1 MTRPFRFGVSVWG
14 AGSASEWRDKA
25 QWAEAAGFD
34 VLLVPDHLVE
44 GMLPPLIPLLAAAD
58 ATEHLR
64 VGTLVINND
73 FHHPVVLARE
83 AATVDLLTNGR
94 LELGLGAGHMKFE
107 YDQAGLTFDPP
118 GVRVARMAESAQ
130 IIKGLL
136 AGDEVTFEGRYYHVT
151 GHRGFP
157 RPRQDKVPML
167 IGGNGRRVLATAA
180 ELADIVGFTG
190 FSQVEGEQAVNPTHF
205 SNRGLAEQVAWVKA
219 SAGERFDD
227 LELSVLVQGVTLT
240 DDRAAMAAQLQQQVP
255 TLSIDDI
262 LSSPYSLIG
271 TAEQIAAELAE
282 RKERLGISYIT
293 VFEKDLTAMTE
304 VMAVLKSS

>member
-1 MTRPFRFGVSVWG
+1 MARPFRFGVSVWG
-14 AGSASEWRDKA
+14 ASSASEWRDKA
-25 QWAEAAGFD
+25 RQAEAAGFD

-44 GMLPPLIPLLAAAD
+44 GMLPPLIPLVAAAD
-58 ATEHLR
+58 ATERLR

-83 AATVDLLTNGR
+83 AATVDLLTDGR

-118 GVRVARMAESAQ
+118 AVRVARMAESAE
-130 IIKGLL
+130 IVKGLL

-157 RPRQDKVPML
+157 RPRQERVPLL
-167 IGGNGRRVLATAA
+167 IGGNGRRVLAIAA
-180 ELADIVGFTG
+180 RLADIVGFTG
-190 FSQVEGEQAVNPTHF
+190 FSQVEGEQNVNPTHF
-205 SNRGLAEQVAWVKA
+205 TDAGLAEQVGWVKA
-219 SAGERFDD
+219 SAGDRFDQ

-240 DDRAAMAAQLQQQVP
+240 DDREAVAAQLKQQVP

-262 LSSPYSLIG
+262 VSSPYSLTG
-271 TAEQIAAELAE
+271 TAGQIAEQLAE
-282 RKERLGISYIT
+282 RRERLGISYIT
-293 VFEKDLTAMTE
+293 VFDKDLTAMSE
-304 VMAVLKSS
+304 VMAVLRS